1 MLNTLYSGNRLR
13 VDFSKTPQQIE
24 VPNLLQLQQSSYDNF
39 LMLDAKDRKAS
50 GIEQVFQSVF
60 PIHDTQNRL
69 TVEYIDSEVANPK
82 YTVRECMERGLT
94 YAVSLRMKTRLVVWD
109 RDENTK
115 EKLGVKDIKEQSIF
129 VRDIPLMTDRTSFI
143 INGVE
148 RVVVNQLHRSPGVIF
163 KEEESTTIGNKLIY
177 TGQIIPDRGSWLYF
191 EYDPKDILYMRIN
204 KRRKVPVTIMF
215 RALGYSKQDI
225 LKLFYPIQT
234 INIEDNKFTMDFNP
248 DDFTSRL
255 IYDLVD
261 TDDKILV
268 QAGKRLSV
276 KKAQKFIED
285 GLKLIQYPIEILV
298 DRYLAEPIIDPETGE
313 ILFDTMSRIDE
324 IKLKKWLR

>member
-24 VPNLLQLQQSSYDNF
+24 VPNLLQLQQSSYDKF
-39 LMLDAKDRKAS
+39 LMLEEKDRSTS
-50 GIEQVFQSVF
+50 GIENVFQSVF
-60 PIHDTQNRL
+60 PIHDSQNRL
-69 TVEYIDSEVANPK
+69 TVEYIGSEVGKPK

-94 YAVSLRMKTRLVVWD
+94 YAVSLRMKTRLVMWE

-129 VRDIPLMTDRTSFI
+129 VRDIPLMTERTSFI

-163 KEEESTTIGNKLIY
+163 KQEESTTAGNKLIY

-191 EYDPKDILYMRIN
+191 EYDPKDIIYMRIN

-215 RALGYSKQDI
+215 RALGYS
-225 LKLFYPIQT
+225 
-234 INIEDNKFTMDFNP
+234 
-248 DDFTSRL
+248 
-255 IYDLVD
+255 
-261 TDDKILV
+261 
-268 QAGKRLSV
+268 
-276 KKAQKFIED
+276 
-285 GLKLIQYPIEILV
+285 
-298 DRYLAEPIIDPETGE
+298 
-313 ILFDTMSRIDE
+313 
-324 IKLKKWLR
+324 